1 MKQLTPIQKALA
13 LLASILLVLTISL
26 NVIQITAPKLGRDQ
40 TSYNFFTQLQYALIQ
55 RPANAITGFFE
66 DFSSLWNTM
75 EENKILRS
83 QIELIS
89 VYQAKLEEA
98 YRDIEDLKQ
107 FNELLLSMSES
118 ETISATIIQR
128 STENFTNSLVINIGS
143 NDGVELGDAVISS
156 KGLIGKVSS
165 VSENTSIVLLLT
177 TELEINKI
185 TVKIQVDPSK
195 TSEAILEKYDPNT
208 QSYSL
213 KLLDTNSSIT
223 EGMKVISSGS
233 GGLFPSGLLVG
244 TVNHVENLPNAIGL
258 KILVKPA
265 ADFYHL
271 NYVAVVKRGNLNE

>member
-1 MKQLTPIQKALA
+1 MKQLTPLQKALA

-26 NVIQITAPKLGRDQ
+26 NVIQITAPKLGKDQ
-40 TSYNFFTQLQYALIQ
+40 LSYNFFAQLQYALIQ

-185 TVKIQVDPSK
+185 TVKIQVDPTK

-271 NYVAVVKRGNLNE
+271 NYVAVVKRGNINE